1 MLKSFALSTCIILF
15 NLFYLSG
22 QNILSINHADQP
34 PVLAGKYITYFED
47 SASVYSIGEVRAKE
61 FKPSGTDIL
70 NFDVSTS
77 TFWLKFKVHNATIS
91 KVIIEIENPL
101 IDAVGFF
108 LYDNDSLIA
117 QEAYSKDEVFDKRS
131 EKHQNYR
138 FVVDPQHNDTVTCFL
153 RCKSYAQVILPVNV
167 GTYQSFVNN
176 NAGKE
181 FFSSMYFGIMLV
193 MCLYNLF
200 LFFTIR
206 DKNYFYYSLYI
217 ITVSLVQLNLKGF
230 GFMYVWPDA
239 PLFEKYAVFIFSP
252 LTAFASIA
260 FIRHFLTTGNFTPK
274 LHKGY
279 WLFVVIYAGI
289 IINALLGKPQT
300 SYNLLNVAALM
311 LSLYMMYNAAVIR
324 IRHHYRPALYFLI
337 AWSVFLGSII
347 LFVMKDVGVLPYNSI
362 TVSILQIGS
371 AIEVTLLSFA
381 LADKINIL
389 EKDKKQSQALA
400 LSTAQQNE
408 RIIKEQNVLLE
419 QKVGERTK
427 ELSESNQSLSSALND
442 LKQTQTQLV
451 ESEKMASLGQLT
463 AGIAHEINNPINFV
477 TSNVKPL
484 QRDIAELYNLQ
495 EKTEQLMQE
504 NNISME
510 HINRLKQDID
520 YDYLKTEINYL
531 LKGIHE
537 GSSRTAE
544 IVKGLR
550 IFSRVD
556 EDDIKLADINEG
568 LESTII
574 IVNNQLNNKI
584 AIEKEYEKLDYVEC
598 FPGKLNQVFLN
609 LISNGIYAVKQ
620 RFGEE
625 DGGLLS
631 IKTESAGN
639 NVIIKI
645 SDNGTGMTETTQAK
659 LFEPFFTT
667 KPVGEGT
674 GLGLSIVYNTIKKH
688 NGNIAVNSIMGQGTT
703 FTITIPKKQIN
714 G

>member
-1 MLKSFALSTCIILF
+1 MLKPLILF
-15 NLFYLSG
+15 TCAFLLCVVNALG
-22 QNILSINHADQP
+22 QNVLTLDNSSQP
-34 PVLAGKYITYFED
+34 PVLAGKYISYLED
-47 SASVYSIGEVRAKE
+47 SASAFTINEVVGKQFTASE
-61 FKPSGTDIL
+61 TDIL

-77 TFWLKFKVHNATIS
+77 TFWLRLDVCNSTNNKAIV
-91 KVIIEIENPL
+91 EIENPL
-101 IDAVGFF
+101 FDEVEFF
-108 LYDNDSLIA
+108 LFHNDSLIA
-117 QEAYSKDEVFDKRS
+117 SEHCSKNEPFDNRL
-131 EKHQNYR
+131 EKNQNYR
-138 FVVDPQHNDTVTCFL
+138 FGISPQLTDTITCYL
-153 RCKSYAQVILPVNV
+153 KCKSLAQIILPVRV
-167 GTYQSFVNN
+167 GTYQSFESSNN
-176 NAGKE
+176 GKE
-181 FFSSMYFGIMLV
+181 FFSAMYFGIMLV
-193 MCLYNLF
+193 MCFYNLF

-206 DKNYFYYSLYI
+206 DQNYFYYSLYI
-217 ITVSLVQLNLKGF
+217 ITVALVQLNLKGV
-230 GFMYVWPDA
+230 GFMYIWPDA
-239 PLFEKYAVFIFSP
+239 PQFERYAVFIFSP

-260 FIRHFLTTGNFTPK
+260 FIRHFLTTRKFTPK

-279 WLFVVIYAGI
+279 WVFVIIYAAI
-289 IINALLGKPQT
+289 IVNALVGKAQT
-300 SYNLLNVAALM
+300 SYNLLNVAALL
-311 LSLYMMYNAAVIR
+311 LSLYMIYNAAVIR
-324 IRHHYRPALYFLI
+324 IRNHYRPALYFLI

-347 LFVMKDVGVLPYNSI
+347 LFVLKDVGVLPYNSI
-362 TVSILQIGS
+362 TVSVLQIGS

-381 LADKINIL
+381 LADKINTL
-389 EKDKKQSQALA
+389 EKEKKQSQALA

-408 RIIKEQNVLLE
+408 RIIKEQNILLE
-419 QKVGERTK
+419 RKVGERTR
-427 ELSESNQSLSSALND
+427 ELRESNESLSTALND

-495 EKTEQLMQE
+495 EKTEELIKD
-504 NNISME
+504 NKAGME
-510 HINRLKQDID
+510 AIGRLKEEID

-584 AIEKEYEKLDYVEC
+584 AIEKEYEQLDYIEC

-609 LISNGIYAVKQ
+609 LISNAIYAVKQ

-625 DGGLLS
+625 EGGKLT
-631 IKTESAGN
+631 IKTRSEN
-639 NVIIKI
+639 DNVVIEVG
-645 SDNGTGMTETTQAK
+645 DNGAGMNQATQNK

-688 NGNIAVNSIMGQGTT
+688 NGSIAVNSVIGEGTT
-703 FTITIPKKQIN
+703 FSITIPKKQSN